1 MIDSAEVAQM
11 QKPFLHNNPNQQRS
25 LQLLERPDNT
35 LGFLYHIAVFSCIL
49 FVCCLSAMSD
59 LDEQVL
65 DFIHYMEIFLAIY
78 FLLEFL
84 SRLWSVGAD
93 GKYQGVIGRLIYLR
107 RPVCLIDVLVLCAT
121 FFVFLWSRISLFH
134 IDRQMTTWKLIKNMV
149 QRSKFELISAY
160 YTTFMVFLTMSVL
173 VYNIETTPP
182 SSTPPIYS
190 HFPVFNGSQT
200 TESPATFANFG
211 ESFWFSIVSVL
222 TIGYG
227 DIVPKQWQSKV
238 VVCLLSYVGLSMFSA
253 ASGLVGVGMS
263 LMLHNQHKEKKQ
275 GKVRHLAACTI
286 QAWYRFHLI
295 SDEHRFVSIPAYR
308 KYCAKLQQVEERI
321 RKTRVMLKIAN
332 ERRLK
337 KRSVRLTKVLKRQMS
352 VQEFRNAEAANPESE
367 VTKSLIKAATHVII
381 TDKIAEEHRP
391 PSPLLQTHRSPS
403 PTTSLRKMLLNPE
416 LSPSASIK
424 RASFES
430 VRRSSALPFS
440 RNNVFME
447 SFRRSSDFGEND
459 MTTSDTTSTIS
470 LDLSDDEKLLDYYYD
485 QPYRSHSD
493 SQNSQDNS
501 SKQFEIYDLLNN
513 GCILRMIYFFLF
525 ITNVKRFKRARKP
538 YEMLDAEAELCEME
552 HQNSQKF
559 KELELRLEATI
570 GGKPTGSALQ
580 PPQPQEHNSASIQQR
595 LQISESKLQ
604 EVEQKAEFI
613 EHLAGLILKNMQQK
627 DFSKAQPDLEATKH
641 PGSMLPPVFP
651 GTREC

>member
-1 MIDSAEVAQM
+1 
-11 QKPFLHNNPNQQRS
+11 
-25 LQLLERPDNT
+25 
-35 LGFLYHIAVFSCIL
+35 
-49 FVCCLSAMSD
+49 MSD

-93 GKYQGVIGRLIYLR
+93 GKYQGVIDDNLEAYQKYGAAKQVCYSAHILYLT
-107 RPVCLIDVLVLCAT
+107 PPLN
-121 FFVFLWSRISLFH
+121 SR
-134 IDRQMTTWKLIKNMV
+134 
-149 QRSKFELISAY
+149 FELISAY

-253 ASGLVGVGMS
+253 ASG
-263 LMLHNQHKEKKQ
+263 
-275 GKVRHLAACTI
+275 
-286 QAWYRFHLI
+286 
-295 SDEHRFVSIPAYR
+295 

-501 SKQFEIYDLLNN
+501 NFDESLMGHYR
-513 GCILRMIYFFLF
+513 CILRMIYFFLF

-641 PGSMLPPVFP
+641 PGSMLPPGIP
-651 GTREC
+651 RHKEC